1 MCRGCDSGGI
11 NDSGINGSVS
21 SCVED
26 VNVVIVVAVVI
37 SVEEVVLES
46 TTTLKLSLSTI

>member
-26 VNVVIVVAVVI
+26 VMVVVLVVVAVLGVVLVVVVI
-37 SVEEVVLES
+37 SIKNVVV
-46 TTTLKLSLSTI
+46 